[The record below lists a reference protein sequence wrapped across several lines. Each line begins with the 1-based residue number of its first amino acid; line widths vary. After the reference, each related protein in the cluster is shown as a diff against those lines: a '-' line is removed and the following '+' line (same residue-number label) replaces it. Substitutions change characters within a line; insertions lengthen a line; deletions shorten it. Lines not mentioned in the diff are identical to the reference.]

1 MMPLVF
7 PRFCPPTVKR
17 FHYIMLTFMWFTHF
31 ERFRITVKTKI
42 GAFEKRDTVLLENE
56 THRRPK
62 VTG

>member
-1 MMPLVF
+1 MLSNV
-7 PRFCPPTVKR
+7 